1 MYSAIP
7 KDWRQDFDVNVTI
20 QELNDSLA
28 ELHVPTIA
36 FIALL
41 MVLGV
46 LGNILVLYVY
56 TRKYHPSTYRCFIL
70 WLGWI
75 DLVACTVGMPLL
87 IVSMLFPYMFPSEA
101 ACKTLRFLHVFF
113 VVASAFI
120 VITIAIE
127 RHRRICNPFSPEMS
141 TRKIKIMC
149 AVASIL
155 GCIVALPA
163 IFVYGGTVVETGV
176 NNINGTECFIDPRM
190 KDSSFPKA
198 YFALQLLLS
207 VSCMVVMGI
216 FYFRI
221 GRTIMAHH
229 KFIREN
235 TYNARGPLSGTDQKR
250 KTKESFA
257 EPDSDIE
264 LVNDTNRDTDKQ
276 NGATNGN
283 APNSR
288 ENSPARYSL
297 DNFDSKKDPYGELL
311 RKVVKD
317 NSRSNSPKSDQQ
329 TPESGESTPQSQ
341 RKNRGNNRL
350 ATPRRESITNRGPS
364 LRTKQVTLMLF
375 IITVVFV
382 LSFIPHL
389 ILMVTI
395 SFKSDFL
402 MDMSP
407 IGVAVYNIFLRS
419 FVINNMANPIIYGF
433 CDKKFR
439 SECSAVCL
447 SFFCWCFRR

>member
-1 MYSAIP
+1 MTLE
-7 KDWRQDFDVNVTI
+7 DDTEMDTWHV
-20 QELNDSLA
+20 SLR
-28 ELHVPTIA
+28 L
-36 FIALL
+36 
-41 MVLGV
+41 
-46 LGNILVLYVY
+46 
-56 TRKYHPSTYRCFIL
+56 CFIL

-75 DLVACTVGMPLL
+75 DLVVCTVVMPLL
-87 IVSMLFPYMFPSEA
+87 IISMLFPYMFLSEA
-101 ACKTLRFLHVFF
+101 ACKTLHFLHVFF

-149 AVASIL
+149 AVASVL
-155 GCIVALPA
+155 GCFVALPE
-163 IFVYGGTVVETGV
+163 IFVYGGTIVETGV
-176 NNINGTECFIDPRM
+176 KNINGTEYFIDPRM

-198 YFALQLLLS
+198 YFVLQLLLS

-221 GRTIMAHH
+221 GRTIMSHH
-229 KFIREN
+229 NFIKEN
-235 TYNARGPLSGTDQKR
+235 TYNAQGPLSRNDQKARTPLLDFHWTILILR
-250 KTKESFA
+250 KTRMGSY
-257 EPDSDIE
+257 SD
-264 LVNDTNRDTDKQ
+264 
-276 NGATNGN
+276 A
-283 APNSR
+283 
-288 ENSPARYSL
+288 
-297 DNFDSKKDPYGELL
+297 
-311 RKVVKD
+311 
-317 NSRSNSPKSDQQ
+317 
-329 TPESGESTPQSQ
+329 STPKSQ

-350 ATPRRESITNRGPS
+350 ATPRSESISNRGPS
-364 LRTKQVTLMLF
+364 LRTKQVTLILF

-389 ILMVTI
+389 IPMVAI

-447 SFFCWCFRR
+447 SFFCWCCRP